1 MNTKTN
7 LYYTTFIQITNK
19 NLLGVKFFHLS
30 STLCAD
36 NAKNTA
42 QMVNNQINQVNV
54 NNLQVATYA
63 PNPSREE
70 LLNSI
75 TDGSLSDLGLLYP
88 WLIDE
93 SAHSIDYNKSVNLFN
108 GVKLIS
114 KYIENKFFINSL
126 ELSDVKLT
134 ELLNLFLE
142 NEKVSVIDLYKK
154 NIILM
159 KIS

>member
-7 LYYTTFIQITNK
+7 LYYTTFIQINNK

-70 LLNSI
+70 LLNRGWFKRFRFI
-75 TDGSLSDLGLLYP
+75 IPMVNWWECSLNRL
-88 WLIDE
+88 
-93 SAHSIDYNKSVNLFN
+93 
-108 GVKLIS
+108 
-114 KYIENKFFINSL
+114 
-126 ELSDVKLT
+126 
-134 ELLNLFLE
+134 
-142 NEKVSVIDLYKK
+142 
-154 NIILM
+154 
-159 KIS
+159 

>member
-19 NLLGVKFFHLS
+19 NLLVVKFFHLI

-75 TDGSLSDLGLLYP
+75 SDGGLSDLGLLYP

>member
-19 NLLGVKFFHLS
+19 NLLGVKFFNLS

-42 QMVNNQINQVNV
+42 QMENNQINQVNV

-70 LLNSI
+70 LLNRGWFKRFRFI
-75 TDGSLSDLGLLYP
+75 IP
-88 WLIDE
+88 M
-93 SAHSIDYNKSVNLFN
+93 VN
-108 GVKLIS
+108 
-114 KYIENKFFINSL
+114 
-126 ELSDVKLT
+126 
-134 ELLNLFLE
+134 
-142 NEKVSVIDLYKK
+142 
-154 NIILM
+154 
-159 KIS
+159 